1 MKRFRPLL
9 LLALLAG
16 PTSGQPPDAAD
27 RRGPT
32 VKLVGPSKAQPGGRM
47 VIVQAATDPSSFPD
61 DLLSI
66 KYNWTVLVDGKP
78 ETSFLTWP
86 DGSRIVIA
94 SSEATSLTTV
104 VLDVDCLLGRRTEIE
119 GREPTYSGVELVSQ
133 ELLTHV
139 IAVGRA
145 APEPNPPSPGPTPG
159 PVPEPDIDVGLA
171 PFAKEVAAMVRQAV
185 AADPRR
191 SARAK
196 AVGDV
201 YAGVAGKISRAAALN
216 PVPAD
221 LAAYG
226 TAEGIVR
233 ATGAELVVALG
244 PDRAAWS
251 PFFTALRGRLGAM
264 ADAGQLPSAG
274 AHAPV
279 FNDIAAG
286 LRSIR

>member
-1 MKRFRPLL
+1 
-9 LLALLAG
+9 
-16 PTSGQPPDAAD
+16 
-27 RRGPT
+27 
-32 VKLVGPSKAQPGGRM
+32 M
-47 VIVQAATDPSSFPD
+47 VIVQAAADPSSFPD

-66 KYNWTVLVDGKP
+66 KYNWTVLVDGKH

-94 SSEATSLTTV
+94 SSEAASLTTV
-104 VLDVDCLLGRRTEIE
+104 VLDVDCLLGRRTDIE
-119 GREPTYSGVELVSQ
+119 GQEPTYSGVELVSQ
-133 ELLTHV
+133 ELLTLA
-139 IAVGRA
+139 IAVGQA
-145 APEPNPPSPGPTPG
+145 TPVPTPPSPHPRPG
-159 PVPEPDIDVGLA
+159 PEPEPEPEPDAGLA

-191 SARAK
+191 AARAK

-216 PVPAD
+216 PVPPD

-226 TAEGIVR
+226 TAESIVR
-233 ATGAELVVALG
+233 ATGAELVIALG

-251 PFFTALRGRLGAM
+251 PFFAALRVRLGAM

-279 FNDIAAG
+279 FTDIAAG